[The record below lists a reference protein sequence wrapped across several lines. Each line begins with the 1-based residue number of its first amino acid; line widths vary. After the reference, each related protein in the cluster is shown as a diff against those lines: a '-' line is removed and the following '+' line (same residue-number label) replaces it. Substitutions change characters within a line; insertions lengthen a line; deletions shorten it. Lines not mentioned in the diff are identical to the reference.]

1 MKQLIITEKQ
11 RQILCGMS
19 LKYINNCKAQ
29 LKKLEQS
36 SNTRLKP
43 IHLQER
49 RDNIKEIEHL
59 FINQLAD

>member
-11 RQILCGMS
+11 RQLLCAMS
-19 LKYINNCKAQ
+19 IKYINNSKAQ

-36 SNTRLKP
+36 KNTRLRP

-49 RDNIKEIEHL
+49 RDNIQEIEHL
-59 FINQLAD
+59 FINQL

>member
-11 RQILCGMS
+11 RQLLCGMS

-36 SNTRLKP
+36 KNPRLKP